1 MEKVSDLFSFFAR
14 SVDYFSSALLS
25 GSWLWGQR
33 SLSQGESDAML
44 LALIHFHC
52 SSHSLSSHWYP
63 IPNFC
68 NSFIG
73 SISTPFIHL
82 NFNKLLHSVVV
93 TKTFCSSIVMDTVL
107 MTVHWNKIAGLVF
120 IQCLLHDFWV
130 LKLIIPRKITEDQML
145 QKGQIISLVTVPS
158 PPFVYLQEVYPIKQL
173 PQTLYKTSRCYDRQ
187 LGGE

>member
-1 MEKVSDLFSFFAR
+1 MDHFQSQFKFIGYLSFISLKNWVHQMKKVSDLFSFFAR
-14 SVDYFSSALLS
+14 SVDHFSSALLS

-52 SSHSLSSHWYP
+52 SPHSLSSHWYP

-107 MTVHWNKIAGLVF
+107 MTVHWNKIAGIVLSNV
-120 IQCLLHDFWV
+120 CYMTNDFWV
-130 LKLIIPRKITEDQML
+130 
-145 QKGQIISLVTVPS
+145 
-158 PPFVYLQEVYPIKQL
+158 
-173 PQTLYKTSRCYDRQ
+173 
-187 LGGE
+187 